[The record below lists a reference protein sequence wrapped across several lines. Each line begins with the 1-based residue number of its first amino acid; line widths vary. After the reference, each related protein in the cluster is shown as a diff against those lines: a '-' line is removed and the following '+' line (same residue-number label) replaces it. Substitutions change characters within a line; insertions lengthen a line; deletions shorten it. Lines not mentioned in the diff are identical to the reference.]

1 MIRHLTSPG
10 EKVPAVAARN
20 NYYPTTGNVHIY
32 HSDMQILHPQH
43 ESSPVSLIDIE
54 GSNSP
59 SIPKYVL
66 NTFTTQLKKL
76 MTEGGQSIVDKYFFF
91 FYYSLSLTIFIFK

>member
-1 MIRHLTSPG
+1 MIRQLTSPG

-20 NYYPTTGNVHIY
+20 NYYPTTGNVHVY
-32 HSDMQILHPQH
+32 HSDMQMLHPQY
-43 ESSPVSLIDIE
+43 EPSPVCLVDIE

-66 NTFTTQLKKL
+66 NTFTSQLKKL
-76 MTEGGQSIVDKYFFF
+76 MTEGGQHLVDKYVCCV
-91 FYYSLSLTIFIFK
+91 FIILEL